1 MENFISNFSNI
12 WVYARARVPNSKPT
26 QISIF
31 WWEYCAY
38 NSHDSDFDV
47 FALQKRAKKNRNCR
61 NKYQKNIKM
70 CPCPLSHSRDESQT
84 RDKTTNGQLNHQHH
98 SDDGMQKLSVFFYQD
113 QTMNVQ
119 LIFIYILWIAFMFSA
134 NPRMVRKSA
143 KQNTRHKQQHQE
155 LKWRAFKIIMAYA
168 AYATKRWKNT
178 ALHLIDGRQG
188 IEEQI
193 ISLPH
198 FPFDLKEWKRLSKR
212 ERWG

>member
-31 WWEYCAY
+31 WWEYCAC
-38 NSHDSDFDV
+38 NPHDSDFDV
-47 FALQKRAKKNRNCR
+47 YALQKRAKKIAIVWISIKRTSKCVHVHCPIQETKAKRETKQQMDNWITSTTVCR
-61 NKYQKNIKM
+61 SWV
-70 CPCPLSHSRDESQT
+70 C
-84 RDKTTNGQLNHQHH
+84 
-98 SDDGMQKLSVFFYQD
+98 FFYQD

-198 FPFDLKEWKRLSKR
+198 FPFDLKEWKRLRKR
-212 ERWG
+212 ERWS